1 MNLLCV
7 CDDELMG
14 DQSEKS
20 HEVHQGRVVHQEH
33 SEAASLQRER
43 ADVNEHEF
51 RIWQNQ
57 RKEIEFSGSFFPSH
71 FSGSFFRV
79 IFQGHFSGSLFKGHF
94 SRVIFQ
100 VISGRFNNFS
110 ILSEMVK

>member
-14 DQSEKS
+14 DQNEKS

-51 RIWQNQ
+51 RMRQNQ

-71 FSGSFFRV
+71 FSSHFSGSFFRV
-79 IFQGHFSGSLFKGHF
+79 IIQGLFFKGHF
-94 SRVIFQ
+94 SSHFWQ
-100 VISGRFNNFS
+100 VQ
-110 ILSEMVK
+110 